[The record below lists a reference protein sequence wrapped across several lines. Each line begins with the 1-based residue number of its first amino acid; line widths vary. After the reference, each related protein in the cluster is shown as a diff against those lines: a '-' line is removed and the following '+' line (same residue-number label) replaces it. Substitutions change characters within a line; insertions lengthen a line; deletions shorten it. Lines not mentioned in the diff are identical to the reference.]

1 MNKFINK
8 IQRFLNGRYGPDELY
23 KFMLIICLI
32 IIIVN
37 MFVNSVI
44 LRVLEL
50 IVFGVSLYRFLSKKK
65 SKRSKEN
72 KKYLEIV
79 GKIRGYFDYQKKKY
93 KDRNTHMYKKCPK
106 CRQKLRLP
114 LKKGIHTVKCPS
126 CKEKFEVKCR
136 RNEKIEVEI
145 VK

>member
-1 MNKFINK
+1 MNNFINK

-23 KFMLIICLI
+23 RFMLIICLI

-37 MFVNSVI
+37 IFVNSVI

-50 IVFGVSLYRFLSKKK
+50 IIFGLALYRFLSKKK
-65 SKRSKEN
+65 SKRIKEN
-72 KKYLEIV
+72 KKYLEFII
-79 GKIRGYFDYQKKKY
+79 KINGYFDYQKKKY
-93 KDRNTHMYKKCPK
+93 KDRNTHMYKKCPNCK
-106 CRQKLRLP
+106 QKLRLP
-114 LKKGIHTVKCPS
+114 LKKGIHTVKCPN
-126 CKEKFEVKCR
+126 CKEKFEVKCN

>member
-1 MNKFINK
+1 MNNFINK

-65 SKRSKEN
+65 NKRSKEN

-114 LKKGIHTVKCPS
+114 LKKGIHTVKCPL

>member
-1 MNKFINK
+1 M
-8 IQRFLNGRYGPDELY
+8 G
-23 KFMLIICLI
+23 
-32 IIIVN
+32 
-37 MFVNSVI
+37 
-44 LRVLEL
+44 
-50 IVFGVSLYRFLSKKK
+50 K